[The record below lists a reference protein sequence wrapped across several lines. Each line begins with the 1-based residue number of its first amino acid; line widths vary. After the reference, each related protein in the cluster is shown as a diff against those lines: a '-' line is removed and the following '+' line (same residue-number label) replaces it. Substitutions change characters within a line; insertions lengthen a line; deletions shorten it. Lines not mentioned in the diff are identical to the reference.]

1 MAQLQV
7 GDVLEGRYQI
17 DHPIA
22 RGGMSTVYR
31 CVDLRLGRAV
41 AVKVMDD
48 RYVDDPV
55 FRQRFRREARAMA
68 KINHPHIVGV
78 YDFGSDGNHVF
89 LVMELITGGTLREL
103 VAERGPMPPHAALS
117 VMRAVLTGLA
127 EAHRGGLIHRD
138 IKPDNVLI
146 SADHAVKLA
155 DFGLVRATDS
165 EQHTTTHIVGTAAY
179 LSPEQVRGSELGPAS
194 DVYSAGI
201 VLFELLTGETPF
213 HGGTDL
219 ECAYQ
224 RLDRDVPP
232 PSEVIEGIP
241 PEIDALVARATRR
254 EHAHRYADAPA
265 FLNATEQ
272 IIRGLHL
279 PAFTVPLPRNSA
291 AHRAAEIPTDTSSLP
306 TEMMATGVIAPPQS
320 PTALT
325 VSAATPPPGDATDH
339 TALLP
344 AEAPQPPDAI
354 SSPAE
359 APTPAPRPASSPR
372 TYTNRSSVRLAA
384 WLIAVAVLIGAVA
397 LGGWW
402 LGSGR
407 YGEIP
412 EVIGTDRAY
421 ALAAVQEAGFE
432 ATAREVYDDDVAR
445 GEIIDTDPSGE
456 RAVRGSEVTVL
467 VSQGRPT
474 VPTVP
479 DGADAQ
485 RYEQLLSDRTLSSR
499 VAGRE
504 YSDDV
509 PAGGVLSTSPEAGES
524 VPTDSTVSLTLSK
537 GPAPVQIPDLRGM
550 EEKEARKALDK
561 AGLKVSAVEWAFD
574 SRRDYGEVSATVPDS
589 GSEAARGDGVRL
601 TLSSAR
607 TVPDLSGMDTD
618 EAAARLA
625 EEGLTLGEITTDP
638 DVTGSYGEVESS
650 TPEAGTRVD
659 PDATAVDLVL
669 PGRVHAPLLLGKT
682 VSEAERIARKQ
693 GLTLDAGNS
702 TSGQARIITQSPLP
716 GKALSL
722 DSPVVVTALG

>member
-1 MAQLQV
+1 
-7 GDVLEGRYQI
+7 
-17 DHPIA
+17 
-22 RGGMSTVYR
+22 MSTVYR

-48 RYVDDPV
+48 RYIDDPV

-68 KINHPHIVGV
+68 RINHPHIVGV

-213 HGGTDL
+213 QGSTDL
-219 ECAYQ
+219 ERAYQ

-232 PSEVIEGIP
+232 PSEIIEGIP
-241 PEIDALVARATRR
+241 PEIDALVAQATRR
-254 EHAHRYADAPA
+254 DPAQRYADAPA
-265 FLNATEQ
+265 FLTATEQ
-272 IIRGLHL
+272 IVKGLRL
-279 PAFTVPLPRNSA
+279 PPFTVPLPRNSA

-306 TEMMATGVIAPPQS
+306 TEMMATGVIAPPD
-320 PTALT
+320 PAP
-325 VSAATPPPGDATDH
+325 ADEPPQDNPEQ
-339 TALLP
+339 TALLLPDVPP
-344 AEAPQPPDAI
+344 AAP
-354 SSPAE
+354 
-359 APTPAPRPASSPR
+359 PTPEPAPAPSPLPQAEYAPEPPPRPAAPPATPTTR
-372 TYTNRSSVRLAA
+372 PYTNRSPIGLAA
-384 WLIAVAVLIGAVA
+384 WLTVLAVILGAVA

-412 EVIGTDRAY
+412 EVIGTERVY
-421 ALAAVQEAGFE
+421 GLAAVQEAGFE
-432 ATAREVYDDDVAR
+432 ATAREVYDD
-445 GEIIDTDPSGE
+445 EIDQGHIIGTDPAGE
-456 RAVRGSEVTVL
+456 KAVRGSEVTVL

-474 VPTVP
+474 VPAIP
-479 DGADAQ
+479 EGADAE
-485 RYEQLLSDRTLSSR
+485 RYQQLLEERTLSSQ
-499 VAGRE
+499 VAGRK
-504 YSDDV
+504 YSDDI
-509 PAGGVLSTSPEAGES
+509 PAGGVLSASPAVGEA
-524 VPTDSTVSLTLSK
+524 VPTHSTVELTISK
-537 GPAPVQIPDLRGM
+537 GPAPVHVPDLDGM
-550 EEKEARKALDK
+550 DEAEATKALEK
-561 AGLKVSAVEWAFD
+561 VGLKVSAVDWAFD
-574 SRRDYGEVSATVPDS
+574 SQNDYGEVSSTVPES
-589 GSEAARGDGVRL
+589 GAEATRGDGVRL
-601 TLSSAR
+601 VLSTAR
-607 TVPDLSGMDTD
+607 TVPNLSGMSTE

-625 EEGLTLGEITTDP
+625 EEGLSLGEVTTDP
-638 DVTGSYGEVESS
+638 EATGTYGEVEST
-650 TPEAGTRVD
+650 TPNSGSRVN
-659 PDATAVDLVL
+659 PAETAVDVVL
-669 PGRVHAPLLLGKT
+669 PGQVRAPLLLGKT
-682 VSEAERIARKQ
+682 VSEARKIAQEQ
-693 GLTLDAGNS
+693 GLTLDTGRS
-702 TSGQARIITQSPLP
+702 VSDQARIITQSPRP
-716 GKALSL
+716 GKSLSV